1 MTFQEI
7 HHLVAHGEGLPPFQ
21 SLPDRLCYESLAK
34 LKADYELTGADSKL
48 VRIRKQDIRRA
59 HEEFTEAHRQYMA
72 VYKEYS
78 DNCLKTGQDIKAILA
93 GLNAENLDYRQLF
106 ALAVQCID
114 RMTHDE
120 AFVRMVR
127 EKMRTEI
134 TVEEK

>member
-1 MTFQEI
+1 
-7 HHLVAHGEGLPPFQ
+7 
-21 SLPDRLCYESLAK
+21 
-34 LKADYELTGADSKL
+34 
-48 VRIRKQDIRRA
+48 
-59 HEEFTEAHRQYMA
+59 MA

-78 DNCLKTGQDIKAILA
+78 DNCLKTGQGIKAILA

-106 ALAVQCID
+106 ALAVQCIG

-127 EKMRTEI
+127 EKMQTEI